1 MKMATEPERE
11 GETEREGEQGRERES
26 EKAVHD
32 RWQRVKVK
40 DIGKL
45 GLRQRLGQL
54 KKGMLNN

>member
-11 GETEREGEQGRERES
+11 RGRQRERRERER
-26 EKAVHD
+26 EREEAVHD